1 MMDKKP
7 ECLVVDLSSVT
18 YIDSSGLAALIAAM
32 QKAEGYGGKFLL
44 AGLQQTIWDIIGN
57 VRLDQVFHVS
67 WTQLLRW
74 LRLNPT

>member
-32 QKAEGYGGKFLL
+32 QRVA
-44 AGLQQTIWDIIGN
+44 A
-57 VRLDQVFHVS
+57 
-67 WTQLLRW
+67 
-74 LRLNPT
+74 